1 MALTLDDIRAA
12 VGRKYASTDIDFGG
26 SDVLV
31 LRNPI
36 RLPKTDRKALMA
48 LQEKFEPTED
58 DDELDGPKEA
68 MKGVLLVA
76 AADKAVAEEFL
87 SLIAEDEGD
96 ELPVLTEVFTT
107 YMNEGQVGDA

>member
-36 RLPKTDRKALMA
+36 RLPKADRKALMS
-48 LQEKFEPTED
+48 LQDSFDPAEG
-58 DDELDGPKEA
+58 DDELDGPKDA
-68 MKGVLLVA
+68 MKGAILIA

-87 SLIAEDEGD
+87 AIVADEEGD
-96 ELPVLTEVFTT
+96 ELPLLTEVFTT
-107 YMNEGQVGDA
+107 YMSEGQVGEA